1 VATLERHFISIVPT
15 GTPFSFALSIKRV
28 IALVA
33 LLVAASITLSAAE
46 SSEPNDHI
54 GKALPDYVTGD
65 ECLFCHRNDIA
76 SGWKVNAHQL
86 TLRPLVAAPNANKS
100 LKSDPELRPFSRQVQ
115 FVLGEKEHLRLL
127 KKSTAYGQLELLT
140 AHLAPSPDDTEEI
153 LVTNEGPFHWDKN
166 TFSQRCAGC
175 HTTAVD
181 SRTQSFSATSIDC
194 YACHGVVDLEHT
206 NDPSLVHLT
215 KKRPHSPRLIGKT
228 CGQCHIRTGKS
239 KASGLPYANNY
250 VVGDDL
256 FSDFQVDL
264 SEATLALTPP
274 RERHILANIK
284 EGRHNESAES
294 CLSCHNV
301 HRASGRKHR
310 RVVKSDHC
318 FICHAPND
326 MKLVYDRRE
335 KHHSLCGY

>member
-1 VATLERHFISIVPT
+1 MM
-15 GTPFSFALSIKRV
+15 
-28 IALVA
+28 
-33 LLVAASITLSAAE
+33 LSAAE
-46 SSEPNDHI
+46 TREPNDHI

-86 TLRPLVAAPNANKS
+86 TLRPLFAAPNANKT
-100 LKSDPELRPFSRQVQ
+100 LKSEADLQPFSRQVQ
-115 FVLGEKEHLRLL
+115 FVLGREKQVRLL
-127 KKSTAYGQLELLT
+127 KKSTAYGKLDLLS
-140 AHLAPSPDDTEEI
+140 ALLAPSTDDKEKI
-153 LVTNEGPFHWDKN
+153 LVTNKSPFHWEEGV
-166 TFSQRCAGC
+166 FSQRCAGC

-181 SRTQSFSATSIDC
+181 SQTQSFSATSIDC
-194 YACHGVVDLEHT
+194 YACHGDVDLDHT

-215 KKRPHSPRLIGKT
+215 KQRPPSPQLIGET

-256 FSDFQVDL
+256 FSDFQVDF
-264 SEATLALTPP
+264 SANALAPP

-284 EGRHNESAES
+284 EGRDNNSAET

-310 RVVKSDHC
+310 RVAKSDYC
-318 FICHAPND
+318 YICHNPED
-326 MKLVYDRRE
+326 MKLVYDRSK
-335 KHHSLCGY
+335 KHHSICGY